1 MVDLFSQPLRPIN
14 VGLRSFHDSM
24 QAQGARP
31 VDVDWRPPLE
41 GYVALTH
48 TAGGIDIEAGNAE
61 AVTRIC
67 NGRPMLVGMEI
78 ARDVIPGFAPS
89 GRARLLITHS
99 GPPIEWECMC
109 GPTRGAIISALLY
122 EGLAATVEEAAALAS
137 SGEVE
142 FAPCHH
148 YHAVGPMAGII
159 SPSMP
164 VFIVRNETFGNLA
177 YATQNEGLGKVLRYG
192 AYGPEVIRKLKWME
206 ATLYPALCAALEA
219 TGPLDLRSMIAQN
232 LHMGNECHNRNKAG
246 TSLFIRT
253 IAPAWSRAVR
263 DPDTV
268 AEVLRFI
275 DGNDHFFLNLSMAA
289 MKAMLEPAGNIPG
302 CTVVTV
308 MARNGTDFAI
318 RLSGT
323 GDRWYIC
330 QAGMPAG
337 LWLPGFTAAD
347 ANLDIGD
354 SAITET
360 GGIGGFAM
368 AGAPAIVK
376 FMGGTPDDALSAT
389 VEMYEIT
396 AGEHSA
402 FTIPRSI
409 SGAPLSASTFARSW
423 QRASCRASTP
433 ASRTRNRASAWS
445 APGYCRRPK
454 SALWKP
460 SRPSNLPHLPA

>member
-1 MVDLFSQPLRPIN
+1 
-14 VGLRSFHDSM
+14 
-24 QAQGARP
+24 
-31 VDVDWRPPLE
+31 
-41 GYVALTH
+41 
-48 TAGGIDIEAGNAE
+48 
-61 AVTRIC
+61 
-67 NGRPMLVGMEI
+67 
-78 ARDVIPGFAPS
+78 
-89 GRARLLITHS
+89 
-99 GPPIEWECMC
+99 
-109 GPTRGAIISALLY
+109 
-122 EGLAATVEEAAALAS
+122 
-137 SGEVE
+137 
-142 FAPCHH
+142 
-148 YHAVGPMAGII
+148 
-159 SPSMP
+159 
-164 VFIVRNETFGNLA
+164 
-177 YATQNEGLGKVLRYG
+177 
-192 AYGPEVIRKLKWME
+192 
-206 ATLYPALCAALEA
+206 
-219 TGPLDLRSMIAQN
+219 MIAQV
-232 LHMGNECHNRNKAG
+232 LHMGDECHNRNKAG

-253 IAPAWSRAVR
+253 IAPALSRAAR

-433 ASRTRNRASAWS
+433 ASRTRNRTSAWS